1 MTYKILCFG
10 GLAEAIGGSEFSWDH
25 KPNMS
30 VQNLFKSM
38 FENKTDIYNTWKDIT
53 LFAVNQKH
61 VNKNYILKDADEVAF
76 MPPMSGG

>member
-1 MTYKILCFG
+1 
-10 GLAEAIGGSEFSWDH
+10 
-25 KPNMS
+25 
-30 VQNLFKSM
+30 M
-38 FENKTDIYNTWKDIT
+38 FENKTEIYNTWKDIT